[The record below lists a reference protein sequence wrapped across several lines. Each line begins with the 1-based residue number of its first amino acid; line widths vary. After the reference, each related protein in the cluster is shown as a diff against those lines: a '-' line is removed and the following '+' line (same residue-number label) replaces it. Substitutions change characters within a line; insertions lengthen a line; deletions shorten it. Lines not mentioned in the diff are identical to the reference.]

1 MSTTPYRV
9 HLLAYTLG
17 NPLDD
22 KTDIAFWGVHAFVLD
37 KLCEGVE
44 EKVDMS
50 WCPPPNIVYTFS
62 RTRWGILCITSLIW
76 GFYRDSQWYMIEYDY
91 LPGFNT
97 PSRVHLLMYLFGMF
111 LLLIPLYPT
120 FVFNVIHLL
129 MYPASC
135 TWFYGDQLNSP
146 SYVHFLV
153 YLT

>member
-50 WCPPPNIVYTFS
+50 
-62 RTRWGILCITSLIW
+62 
-76 GFYRDSQWYMIEYDY
+76 
-91 LPGFNT
+91 
-97 PSRVHLLMYLFGMF
+97 
-111 LLLIPLYPT
+111 
-120 FVFNVIHLL
+120 
-129 MYPASC
+129 
-135 TWFYGDQLNSP
+135 
-146 SYVHFLV
+146 
-153 YLT
+153 